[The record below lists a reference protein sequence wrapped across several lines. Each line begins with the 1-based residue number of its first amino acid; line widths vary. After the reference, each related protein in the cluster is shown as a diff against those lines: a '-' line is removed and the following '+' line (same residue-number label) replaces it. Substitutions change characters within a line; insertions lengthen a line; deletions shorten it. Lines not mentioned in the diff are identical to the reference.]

1 MSAEIEQFFR
11 EMYADFNRREI
22 ESVLVKMHPDVDW
35 PNGWEG
41 GREHGKEAV
50 REYWTRQFK
59 AVSSNVEPQS
69 FRTDEEGRIVIE
81 VHQVVHDLEGKLLSD
96 SMVEHVYTI
105 ENGLVR
111 KMDINSVS
119 P

>member
-1 MSAEIEQFFR
+1 MSSETDLRHI
-11 EMYADFNRREI
+11 YAAFNRRAI
-22 ESVLVKMHPDVDW
+22 ETVLAAMHPDVDW

-41 GREHGKEAV
+41 GRVHGHAAV

-69 FRTDEEGRIVIE
+69 FRTEPDGRIVVT
-81 VHQVVHDLEGKLLSD
+81 VHQVVHDVTGKLLSD
-96 SMVEHVYTI
+96 SMVEHVYSMD
-105 ENGLVR
+105 NGLIR
-111 KMDINSVS
+111 KMDIR

>member
-1 MSAEIEQFFR
+1 MSKKIEMLR
-11 EMYADFNRREI
+11 HIYAAFNRREI
-22 ESVLVKMHPDVDW
+22 ETVLAAMHQDVDW

-41 GREHGKEAV
+41 GRVHGHAAV
-50 REYWTRQFK
+50 RDYWTRQFK
-59 AVSSNVEPQS
+59 AVSPNVEPQG
-69 FRTDEEGRIVIE
+69 FRTEEDGCIVVS

-105 ENGLVR
+105 ENGLIR
-111 KMDINSVS
+111 KMDIR

>member
-1 MSAEIEQFFR
+1 MSEDVDLLRRI
-11 EMYADFNRREI
+11 YAAFNHREI
-22 ESVLVKMHPDVDW
+22 DTVLAVMHPEVDW

-41 GREHGKEAV
+41 GREHGRKAV
-50 REYWTRQFK
+50 RDYWTRQFK
-59 AVSSNVEPQS
+59 AVSPNVEPQG
-69 FRTDEEGRIVIE
+69 FRTGDDGRIVVT

-105 ENGLVR
+105 ENGLIR
-111 KMDINSVS
+111 KMEIT